1 MCLSSFLDEN
11 KCHVFNFSEAEVTFP
26 VRMTRPVTPLLYISH
41 NKSEL
46 LELRK
51 HVFIKD
57 AHEGKINFVEHY
69 CYLHGWTCEKNSPYL
84 DLRRNRPSEG
94 VLEIIN
100 LYNIKKSQ

>member
-1 MCLSSFLDEN
+1 M
-11 KCHVFNFSEAEVTFP
+11 TFP

-57 AHEGKINFVEHY
+57 AHEGKNNFVEHY
-69 CYLHGWTCEKNSPYL
+69 CYLHGLTCEKKQSL
-84 DLRRNRPSEG
+84 LRSKTEQT
-94 VLEIIN
+94 E
-100 LYNIKKSQ
+100 